1 MNSVE
6 VQAKVSATP
15 KVNYKNLSTLTEQTD
30 RHDIDINKL
39 KGDVS
44 TAQEDIAALQEDVD
58 TIDQQVDTME
68 GNVQNHATRLNTA
81 ETKISTLE
89 TNVSNLDAWLDD
101 VAGDVSDHTTRLATA
116 ETHINSLI
124 SGVDNIEGKIPSEA
138 SSSNKLADKNFVN
151 SSIATNTATFQ
162 GTYRL
167 HDDLGVLVVQSDP
180 DSPIEYD
187 KSATANALAQ
197 QISSAD
203 NNDYCF
209 VVVPVSNTTG
219 ADTAYIDRFK
229 YNGTAWSYEYT
240 LNNSGFTAEQWAVIN
255 SGVAFEKGTGANS
268 VKLKGDSNT
277 ASGEGAVT
285 FGRNRSTAAGI
296 RSFSHGDGAFANAN
310 FSHAEG
316 QNAVANGESS
326 HAEGFQTVASGQWSH
341 AEGISTSASTQG
353 AHAEGGN
360 TYASGEC
367 SHAEGGG
374 TRAHYRHSHAEG
386 DDTTAGGESSHAEGV
401 GSNTRSTGSH
411 TEGFNTKALEGSNYS
426 HAEGNKSNTKGYY
439 SHAEGSESYTIGS
452 NSHAE
457 GVKTTTI
464 GSGSHSEGEGT
475 GITRLG
481 QIPNNPA
488 DHTAFRMDNPVQVY
502 KGDIVSNDSAFLLN
516 KAIVTEDSY
525 GIAVHVDHHGYK
537 QADIIY
543 IVRGISSGT
552 GSHSE
557 GKDTKAS
564 GDYSHAEGNLTYT
577 EGQYSHAEGIHT
589 EATNTGEHAAG
600 KYNKSNQGTI
610 HSVGVGT
617 SVDDRK
623 NAWEIDESGNVY
635 IKDIGGYDGT
645 NPSTS
650 TSLQTEYAAN
660 KGKVD
665 LMFPSAPYVD
675 GGNYPFEYNITT
687 ADDRYIYAYIDASSL
702 YAYLENNA
710 PATLN
715 VNFKGVDYTLPVAKD
730 TTDNHWYIGENI
742 SSVSDILSTNPITI
756 VAFPTGGSDSFIKI
770 KDEEG
775 TALTE
780 YFIGVGDFIE
790 NIHKVQDKFLP
801 DTLVHS
807 SHIDKIIVLSQA
819 EFNALTSY
827 EPNTQ
832 YEIYA

>member
-1 MNSVE
+1 
-6 VQAKVSATP
+6 
-15 KVNYKNLSTLTEQTD
+15 
-30 RHDIDINKL
+30 
-39 KGDVS
+39 
-44 TAQEDIAALQEDVD
+44 
-58 TIDQQVDTME
+58 
-68 GNVQNHATRLNTA
+68 
-81 ETKISTLE
+81 
-89 TNVSNLDAWLDD
+89 
-101 VAGDVSDHTTRLATA
+101 VAR
-116 ETHINSLI
+116 
-124 SGVDNIEGKIPSEA
+124 
-138 SSSNKLADKNFVN
+138 SS
-151 SSIATNTATFQ
+151 
-162 GTYRL
+162 Y
-167 HDDLGVLVVQSDP
+167 
-180 DSPIEYD
+180 
-187 KSATANALAQ
+187 
-197 QISSAD
+197 
-203 NNDYCF
+203 
-209 VVVPVSNTTG
+209 
-219 ADTAYIDRFK
+219 
-229 YNGTAWSYEYT
+229 
-240 LNNSGFTAEQWAVIN
+240 
-255 SGVAFEKGTGANS
+255 
-268 VKLKGDSNT
+268 
-277 ASGEGAVT
+277 
-285 FGRNRSTAAGI
+285 
-296 RSFSHGDGAFANAN
+296 
-310 FSHAEG
+310 SHAEG
-316 QNAVANGESS
+316 ESAEANN
-326 HAEGFQTVASGQWSH
+326 T
-341 AEGISTSASTQG
+341 G
-353 AHAEGGN
+353 AHAEGLGAM
-360 TYASGEC
+360 ASGE
-367 SHAEGGG
+367 
-374 TRAHYRHSHAEG
+374 HSHAEG
-386 DDTTAGGESSHAEGV
+386 SGTRAIANYSHAEGSSTKAGGFAAHTEGV
-401 GSNTRSTGSH
+401 STETSSTGSH
-411 TEGFNTKALEGSNYS
+411 AEGTNTKALEGGDFS
-426 HAEGNKSNTKGYY
+426 HAEGYGSKTKASA
-439 SHAEGSESYTIGS
+439 SHAEGHDSYTIGS
-452 NSHAE
+452 YSHAE

-475 GITRLG
+475 GIMRLG
-481 QIPNNPA
+481 QIISNPA
-488 DHTAFRMDNPVQVY
+488 DYTAFVVVNSVQVY
-502 KGDIVSNDSAFLLN
+502 KGDIVSNDSTFLTN

-525 GIAVHVDHHGYK
+525 GVIVHVDHHEFR
-537 QADIIY
+537 QADVIY
-543 IVRGISSGT
+543 IARGISSGT

-564 GDYSHAEGNLTYT
+564 GDYSHAEGNMTYT

-589 EATNTGEHAAG
+589 EATNAGEHAGG

-645 NPSTS
+645 NPSAS

-675 GGNYPFEYNITT
+675 GGNYPFEYDITT

-715 VNFKGVDYTLPVAKD
+715 VNFKGVDYTLPVGKD

-742 SSVSDILSTNPITI
+742 SSVSDILSTHPITI
-756 VAFPTGGSDSFIKI
+756 VAFPAGGNDSFIKI

-780 YFIGVGDFIE
+780 YFIGAGDFIE

>member
-1 MNSVE
+1 MNMKIPGILTDVTTKGVVVE
-6 VQAKVSATP
+6 TSQIKDIPQNKTQ
-15 KVNYKNLSTLTEQTD
+15 EQINA
-30 RHDIDINKL
+30 DI
-39 KGDVS
+39 
-44 TAQEDIAALQEDVD
+44 EDVEGD
-58 TIDQQVDTME
+58 IIELQQS
-68 GNVQNHATRLNTA
+68 VQNHGARLNTA

-89 TNVSNLDAWLDD
+89 TNVNNLDGWLDD
-101 VAGDVSDHTTRLATA
+101 IASDVSDHTTRLGAAESNITTLQGNVGSISSDVVEIKRKIPAAATA
-116 ETHINSLI
+116 
-124 SGVDNIEGKIPSEA
+124 
-138 SSSNKLADKNFVN
+138 SNQLADKDFVN
-151 SSIATNTATFQ
+151 SSIATATATFR
-162 GTYRL
+162 GAYRL
-167 HDDLGVLVVQSDP
+167 YDDLGLRVTGNT
-180 DSPIEYD
+180 YD
-187 KSATANALAQ
+187 KPSCAFTLKTV
-197 QISSAD
+197 ISSED

-209 VVVPVSNTTG
+209 VLIPTENTAG
-219 ADTAYIDRFK
+219 AATQYVDRYK
-229 YNGTAWSYEYT
+229 YNGTDWSYEYT
-240 LNNSGFTAEQWAVIN
+240 LNNSGFTAEQWAAIN
-255 SGVAFEKGTGANS
+255 SGITSTIVEQIDDLPFERGTGTNS
-268 VKLKGDSNT
+268 VKLGGDST
-277 ASGEGAVT
+277 TVASGEGAVT

-296 RSFSHGDGAFANAN
+296 RSFSHGDNTFANAN

-316 QNAVANGESS
+316 QATQASGESS
-326 HAEGFQTVASGQWSH
+326 HAEGFHTVASAQ
-341 AEGISTSASTQG
+341 
-353 AHAEGGN
+353 
-360 TYASGEC
+360 
-367 SHAEGGG
+367 
-374 TRAHYRHSHAEG
+374 
-386 DDTTAGGESSHAEGV
+386 
-401 GSNTRSTGSH
+401 
-411 TEGFNTKALEGSNYS
+411 
-426 HAEGNKSNTKGYY
+426 Y
-439 SHAEGSESYTIGS
+439 SHAEGSGTKADGYNGAHAEGNVTTASGS
-452 NSHAE
+452 SSHAE
-457 GVKTTTI
+457 GWGSKAIGDESHAEGNGTEARGTWTHAEGEHTEAKGTSSHTEGDQTKAEGNASHAEGYKTKANSSWSHAEGNATTTKLGCSHAEGI
-464 GSGSHSEGEGT
+464 RTTTFGDGSHAEGT
-475 GITRLG
+475 GSFQHLG
-481 QIPNNPA
+481 SVSVVNSTTVFTL
-488 DHTAFRMDNPVQVY
+488 DGTAQVY
-502 KGDIVSNDSAFLLN
+502 KGDVVCDPYVTKTAV
-516 KAIVTEDSY
+516 VTEDSSN
-525 GIAVHVDHHGYK
+525 GIIHVDNHTFTVSTS
-537 QADIIY
+537 IY
-543 IVRGISSGT
+543 VSRGFAAGECA
-552 GSHSE
+552 HSE

-564 GDYSHAEGNLTYT
+564 GDYSHAEGNMTYT
-577 EGQYSHAEGIHT
+577 EGQYSHAEGMYT
-589 EATNTGEHAAG
+589 EATNAGEHAAG

-645 NPSTS
+645 NPSAS

-675 GGNYPFEYNITT
+675 GGNYPFEYDITT

-715 VNFKGVDYTLPVAKD
+715 VNFKGVDYTLPVGKD
-730 TTDNHWYIGENI
+730 TTDNRWYIGENI
-742 SSVSDILSTNPITI
+742 SSVSDTLATQPLTV

>member
-1 MNSVE
+1 MKIPGILTDVTTKGVVVE
-6 VQAKVSATP
+6 TSQIKDIPQNKTQ
-15 KVNYKNLSTLTEQTD
+15 EQINA
-30 RHDIDINKL
+30 DI
-39 KGDVS
+39 
-44 TAQEDIAALQEDVD
+44 EDVEGD
-58 TIDQQVDTME
+58 IIELQQS
-68 GNVQNHATRLNTA
+68 VQNHGARLNTA

-89 TNVSNLDAWLDD
+89 TNVNNLDGWLDD
-101 VAGDVSDHTTRLATA
+101 IASDVSDHTTRLGAAESNITTLQGNVGSISSDVVEIKRKIPAAATA
-116 ETHINSLI
+116 
-124 SGVDNIEGKIPSEA
+124 
-138 SSSNKLADKNFVN
+138 SNQLADKDFVN
-151 SSIATNTATFQ
+151 SSIATATATFR
-162 GTYRL
+162 GAYRL
-167 HDDLGVLVVQSDP
+167 YDDLGLRVTGNT
-180 DSPIEYD
+180 YD
-187 KSATANALAQ
+187 KPSCAFTLKTV
-197 QISSAD
+197 ISSED

-209 VVVPVSNTTG
+209 VLIPTENTEG
-219 ADTAYIDRFK
+219 AATQYVDRYK
-229 YNGTAWSYEYT
+229 YNGTDWSYEYT
-240 LNNSGFTAEQWAVIN
+240 LNNSGFTAEQWAAIN
-255 SGVAFEKGTGANS
+255 SGITSTIVEQIDDLPFERGTGTNS
-268 VKLKGDSNT
+268 VKLGGDST
-277 ASGEGAVT
+277 TVASGEGAVT

-296 RSFSHGDGAFANAN
+296 RSFSHGDNTFANAN

-316 QNAVANGESS
+316 QATQASGESS
-326 HAEGFQTVASGQWSH
+326 HAEGFHTVASAQ
-341 AEGISTSASTQG
+341 
-353 AHAEGGN
+353 
-360 TYASGEC
+360 
-367 SHAEGGG
+367 
-374 TRAHYRHSHAEG
+374 
-386 DDTTAGGESSHAEGV
+386 
-401 GSNTRSTGSH
+401 
-411 TEGFNTKALEGSNYS
+411 
-426 HAEGNKSNTKGYY
+426 Y
-439 SHAEGSESYTIGS
+439 SHAEGSGTQANNTGDHAEGDVTVANGGY
-452 NSHAE
+452 SHAE
-457 GVKTTTI
+457 GFGSKAFSTYSHAEGAGTEARAYGSHAEGKDTKALNAHSHAEGEKTEVNGQGSHAEGWETIAYNGWAHAEGYKSVTRGAYSHSEGNKTTTF
-464 GSGSHSEGEGT
+464 GSGSHAEGAGSFQY
-475 GITRLG
+475 LG
-481 QIPNNPA
+481 SVSVVNSTTVFTL
-488 DHTAFRMDNPVQVY
+488 DETAQVY
-502 KGDIVSNDSAFLLN
+502 KGDVVCDQYVTK
-516 KAIVTEDSY
+516 KAVVTEDSSN
-525 GIAVHVDHHGYK
+525 GIIHVDNHTFTVST
-537 QADIIY
+537 AIY
-543 IVRGISSGT
+543 VLRGFAAGECA
-552 GSHSE
+552 HSE

-564 GDYSHAEGNLTYT
+564 GDYSHAEGNMTYT

-589 EATNTGEHAAG
+589 QAANTGEHAAG

-645 NPSTS
+645 NPSAS

-742 SSVSDILSTNPITI
+742 SSVSDILSTHPITI
-756 VAFPTGGSDSFIKI
+756 IAFPTGGSDSFIKI